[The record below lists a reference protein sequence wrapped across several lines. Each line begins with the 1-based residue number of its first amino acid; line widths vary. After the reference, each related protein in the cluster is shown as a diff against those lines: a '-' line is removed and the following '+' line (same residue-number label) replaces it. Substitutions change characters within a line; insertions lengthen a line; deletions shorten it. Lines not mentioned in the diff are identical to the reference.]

1 MPRPTDGPAWSP
13 SQETVTGDRRG
24 RRARATAV
32 FSPLGLSSSV
42 FLAAA
47 GRAVA
52 AGGPTEVSARR
63 VEFRRFDPETGM
75 LALRV
80 SAERASASGELAG
93 LTSVGLTRYGPS
105 GEVVLEVTADS
116 GRMKRGGDVILEG
129 NVRVSWRGKGV
140 LARFRAPSVQWD
152 PEKEELSTD
161 EPVSG
166 TLEGVAVARG
176 KPIGPGERRMELEG
190 RGLVVLPGSD
200 RGVIARDAVI
210 VAAGAGLR
218 PWRATADGGLEIGGL
233 AGGSPVVRLRGPV
246 AATSRG
252 MTARS
257 DSALIHL
264 RRSTPKAG
272 SRDAAG
278 GGDAEGGLEL
288 ARAWATGHVQARIEQ
303 GFAAAGPGGAGSIE
317 VRAEAAELLP
327 EGGGAVFTGT
337 MSDPARAIF
346 PNGVVRGTRVEL
358 LPGGV
363 RSDGGARSEFVI
375 EGAPDGRVASR
386 AAAPPLLVE
395 CEGPVQWDLEGGKA
409 RVLGLRGGVRAS
421 RGDVVLRSR
430 RAKAMFTSPS
440 AGSPRGNGKTS
451 NGTGGPRPGR
461 SGRPAREVLTSV
473 LAEGD
478 VQVTSPRFTALAD
491 IAEARNVNPPRQL
504 SATPGAARA
513 EPKAAG
519 EDAPQ
524 PSFRITLKRRERAE
538 VEFRAGDT
546 LATCMGPAVYDTS
559 SRTAHLSGGVRGR
572 GPGFKMRCEEASVR
586 FRPAVK
592 TEAGDAR
599 KKTPRKNG
607 AAPREAPGEPPPDI
621 EWMDLRGGVVVD
633 AEAREG
639 KPARR
644 IRASRGVYDAASG
657 VMVFTGEPA
666 VEAEYEGWV
675 LTDREIKL
683 YVRENRLESASGK
696 LRATKGP
703 GR

>member
-1 MPRPTDGPAWSP
+1 
-13 SQETVTGDRRG
+13 
-24 RRARATAV
+24 
-32 FSPLGLSSSV
+32 LLSSSV
-42 FLAAA
+42 LLAAA

-52 AGGPTEVSARR
+52 AGGPTEASARR
-63 VEFRRFDPETGM
+63 VEFRRFDPATGM

-93 LTSVGLTRYGPS
+93 LTSASLTRYGPS
-105 GEVVLEVTADS
+105 GEVVLEATADS
-116 GRMKRGGDVILEG
+116 GRMRRGGDVILEG

-140 LARFRAPSVQWD
+140 LANFRAPSVGWN

-166 TLEGVAVARG
+166 TLEGAAAPRG
-176 KPIGPGERRMELEG
+176 KPIGPLERRMELEG

-210 VAAGAGLR
+210 VAAGAGSR

-257 DSALIHL
+257 DSALVHL
-264 RRSTPKAG
+264 QRSAPNSGA
-272 SRDAAG
+272 RDAADG
-278 GGDAEGGLEL
+278 GAEGGLEL
-288 ARAWATGHVQARIEQ
+288 TRAWATGHVHARIEQ
-303 GFAAAGPGGAGSIE
+303 GLAAAGPGGTGHIE

-327 EGGGAVFTGT
+327 DGGGAIFTGT
-337 MSDPARAIF
+337 ISDPARAIF

-375 EGAPDGRVASR
+375 EGAPDGRAPSG
-386 AAAPPLLVE
+386 ATAPPLLVE
-395 CEGPVQWDLEGGKA
+395 CEGPVRWSLEGGKA
-409 RVLGLRGGVRAS
+409 RALALRGGVRAS

-430 RAKAMFTSPS
+430 RAEALFTSPP
-440 AGSPRGNGKTS
+440 AGSPSVNGRTS
-451 NGTGGPRPGR
+451 NGTGEPRPGR
-461 SGRPAREVLTSV
+461 AGRPSGEVLKSV
-473 LAEGD
+473 LAEGG
-478 VQVTSPRFTALAD
+478 VHVTSPRFTARAD
-491 IAEARNVNPPRQL
+491 IAEARSVDPPRRPPV
-504 SATPGAARA
+504 ATQ
-513 EPKAAG
+513 KG
-519 EDAPQ
+519 EKDAPP

-538 VEFRAGDT
+538 VEFRAGET
-546 LATCMGPAVYDTS
+546 LVTCMGPAVYDTS
-559 SRTAHLSGGVRGR
+559 SRTSHLSGGVRGR
-572 GPGFKMRCEEASVR
+572 EPGIRMRCEEASVR
-586 FRPAVK
+586 LRPAVK
-592 TEAGDAR
+592 TEAAGAGRKAPR
-599 KKTPRKNG
+599 KKG
-607 AAPREAPGEPPPDI
+607 ARSGEAPGEPPPDI
-621 EWMDLRGGVVVD
+621 EWMELRRGVVVD
-633 AEAREG
+633 AEARGG

-666 VEAEYEGWV
+666 VEAEYEGWI

-703 GR
+703 GQ